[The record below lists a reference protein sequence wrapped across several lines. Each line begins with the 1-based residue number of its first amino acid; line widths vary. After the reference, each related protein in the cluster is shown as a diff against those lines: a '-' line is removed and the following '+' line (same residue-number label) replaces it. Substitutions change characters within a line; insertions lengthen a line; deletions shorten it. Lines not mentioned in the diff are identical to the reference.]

1 MAIIINLHEYKGLI
15 PFNRMTLLRATKDQ
29 FWDEIFHRCCNYHKM
44 STPNVGYFGHGRF
57 GHGHFGQDI
66 SAIKNAK
73 GGRFGQNHR
82 FIYFC
87 VYMGGLMLMCAGCMY
102 MGLHACMQVH
112 ACAMAYFDL
121 AVYMFIFVYKKHQTM
136 KFVLVG

>member
-1 MAIIINLHEYKGLI
+1 M
-15 PFNRMTLLRATKDQ
+15 
-29 FWDEIFHRCCNYHKM
+29 
-44 STPNVGYFGHGRF
+44 NVGYFGHGRF
-57 GHGHFGQDI
+57 GHGYFGQDI
-66 SAIKNAK
+66 SATDISAIKNTK

-82 FIYFC
+82 SLYFC

-102 MGLHACMQVH
+102 MCLHACMQVH